1 MKLGDVTKTKNPL
14 SGSGKITSISDWTG
28 QAMWFAMLGASFI
41 LGAKIL
47 GFADKFVPG
56 NIKPTNYTSATT
68 APSDNSGVARF

>member
-1 MKLGDVTKTKNPL
+1 MKLGEITKTKNPL
-14 SGSGKITSISDWTG
+14 SHSGNITSFSDWVG

-56 NIKPTNYTSATT
+56 NITPTNYTNASTI
-68 APSDNSGVARF
+68 APTGSGIMRF

>member
-14 SGSGKITSISDWTG
+14 SGSGKITSISDWIG

-56 NIKPTNYTSATT
+56 NFTPTNYSNATT
-68 APSDNSGVARF
+68 VPNAGSGIVKF

>member
-14 SGSGKITSISDWTG
+14 SNSGKITSISDWIG

-56 NIKPTNYTSATT
+56 TITPNNYSNATA
-68 APSDNSGVARF
+68 APVVGSGIVKF

>member
-14 SGSGKITSISDWTG
+14 SSAGSITSVSDWIG

-56 NIKPTNYTSATT
+56 NITPTNYASATT
-68 APSDNSGVARF
+68 LPVTGSGIVKF

>member
-1 MKLGDVTKTKNPL
+1 MKLGEITKTKNPL
-14 SGSGKITSISDWTG
+14 SSSGSVTSLSDWAG

-56 NIKPTNYTSATT
+56 SITPTSYTSATT
-68 APSDNSGVARF
+68 MPATGSGIVKF

>member
-14 SGSGKITSISDWTG
+14 STSGRITSPSDWVG

-56 NIKPTNYTSATT
+56 SFTPANYANAT
-68 APSDNSGVARF
+68 AVPNVGSGIVKF